1 MTFLGLRHHASA
13 IRPNWETSN
22 ALFNQSL
29 VLAQAHLSNQSAEM
43 DAVDTDIII
52 IIIALTM
59 PMNCALIWCALTAL
73 GRNL

>member
-1 MTFLGLRHHASA
+1 M
-13 IRPNWETSN
+13 
-22 ALFNQSL
+22 
-29 VLAQAHLSNQSAEM
+29 LAQAHLSNQSAEM

-73 GRNL
+73 GSNL